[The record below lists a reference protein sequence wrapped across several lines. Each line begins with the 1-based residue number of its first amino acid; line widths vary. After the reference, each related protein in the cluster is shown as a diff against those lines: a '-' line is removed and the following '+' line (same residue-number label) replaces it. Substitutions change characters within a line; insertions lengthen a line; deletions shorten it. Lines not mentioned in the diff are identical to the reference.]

1 MERRAVAETRPWGS
15 PRPAYAGAALIDP
28 GVRSSASMF
37 ARIRSL
43 WLAGGGALALTIV
56 LSGVVAAA
64 TVLTA
69 LTVAPA
75 PTTTVADTTAT
86 FEDTNGNG
94 IDDDCETVVVADPV
108 AEASAQAA
116 VDANGDGTVSVTEAA
131 HSDRTGGTNCNHG
144 GYVSSVAR
152 GQCATPDTTTTSDES
167 TAGAEDATDT
177 TDAEDATETADAED
191 ATETADAE
199 DATQT
204 ADAADCTTD
213 PTADPTAEQPTTCD
227 AAPTT
232 ATTTADTGTADPAT
246 EDTAPNAHGKAV
258 SEVAQSDAVGG
269 KNCNHGGAVSE
280 AAKKDHA
287 ADKEARDAAKAARA
301 AERAAA
307 KAARDAARHGKH
319 HGKPG

>member
-1 MERRAVAETRPWGS
+1 
-15 PRPAYAGAALIDP
+15 
-28 GVRSSASMF
+28 MF

-69 LTVAPA
+69 LTVSP
-75 PTTTVADTTAT
+75 PTTTTVADTTAT

-94 IDDDCETVVVADPV
+94 IHDDCETDVVADPV
-108 AEASAQAA
+108 AAASAQAA
-116 VDANGDGTVSVTEAA
+116 VDADGNGTVSVPEAA

-144 GYVSSVAR
+144 GYVSQVAQ
-152 GQCATPDTTTTSDES
+152 GSCGATEPAGTTDEDSTEES
-167 TAGAEDATDT
+167 TDGSVGADEAAEADEDADT
-177 TDAEDATETADAED
+177 NEVEADEP
-191 ATETADAE
+191 
-199 DATQT
+199 
-204 ADAADCTTD
+204 ADCTTD
-213 PTADPTAEQPTTCD
+213 ETTDAAKPEAPTCD

-232 ATTTADTGTADPAT
+232 TENGDGTTDESTDQAAPAEDP
-246 EDTAPNAHGKAV
+246 APNAHGKAV
-258 SEVAQSDAVGG
+258 AAVAHSDAVGG

-287 ADKEARDAAKAARA
+287 ADKEARDAAKAARE

-307 KAARDAARHGKH
+307 KAARDAARHQKH